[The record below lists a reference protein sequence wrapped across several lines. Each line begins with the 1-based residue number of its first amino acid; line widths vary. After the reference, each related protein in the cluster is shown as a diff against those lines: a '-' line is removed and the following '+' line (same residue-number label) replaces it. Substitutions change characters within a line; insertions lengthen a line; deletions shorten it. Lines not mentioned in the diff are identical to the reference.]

1 MARQAH
7 IAMNHLF
14 FFRGLRILTV
24 RRCKEYCVRFW
35 IALTLKRQRRTSD
48 QKIGEAN
55 TRASAEDNKDLVDE
69 VQQQQ
74 SSGFLLKE

>member
-1 MARQAH
+1 VTPSDLSYGTAEWAQYS
-7 IAMNHLF
+7 L
-14 FFRGLRILTV
+14 LSQ
-24 RRCKEYCVRFW
+24 
-35 IALTLKRQRRTSD
+35 IALSLIFLLRASYNIPVLWSRRTD